1 MIYVFLAEGFE
12 VIEALTPVDLLRRA
26 GKEVIT
32 VGVGGSVIKGSH
44 GIGVVC
50 DNEIENVH
58 SSHELEGVILPGG
71 MPGTT
76 NLNNSDKVKEL
87 VAFCHS
93 NNFPVAAIC
102 AAPMILGEMGILD
115 GKNAVCYPGFEK
127 HLLGA
132 KVQGSAVC
140 TDGNVITACGAGAAT
155 KFALKLVEVYC
166 GEMQAKKLEDSI
178 LCSR

>member
-12 VIEALTPVDLLRRA
+12 EIEALTPVDLLRRA
-26 GKEVIT
+26 GKEVVT
-32 VGVGGSVIKGSH
+32 VGVGGSVVKGSH

-50 DNEIENVH
+50 DTEIENVQATD
-58 SSHELEGVILPGG
+58 ELEGVILPGG

-76 NLNNSDKVKEL
+76 NLNNSEKVKQLTE
-87 VAFCHS
+87 FCYNS
-93 NNFPVAAIC
+93 GLPVAAIC
-102 AAPMILGEMGILD
+102 AAPMILGEMGILQ
-115 GKNAVCYPGFEK
+115 GRNAVCYPGFEK

-132 KVQGSAVC
+132 KVQTVAVC

-166 GEMQAKKLEDSI
+166 DDRKAQELEDGI